1 LPTLTSLDIVAWA
14 YLKEELVNTPDSAE
28 VAYLKQHFPNLIAFV
43 AYLDTLLAGVQLR
56 ELVLP
61 HPLLWNVA
69 NDNARI
75 INSFLQKTRFESAD
89 RFITVP
95 KGKKR
100 GNNNEEETPEGERQS
115 KEER

>member
-1 LPTLTSLDIVAWA
+1 MAWA

-28 VAYLKQHFPNLIAFV
+28 VTYLKQHFPNLIAFV
-43 AYLDTLLAGVQLR
+43 DYLDMLLVAGGDQKGD
-56 ELVLP
+56 LVLP
-61 HPLLWNVA
+61 HRLLWNAA

-75 INSFLQKTRFESAD
+75 VNSFLQKTRFESAD

-95 KGKKR
+95 KGKKKEA
-100 GNNNEEETPEGERQS
+100 NNAEEEETPEGERPS

>member
-1 LPTLTSLDIVAWA
+1 MAWA

-28 VAYLKQHFPNLIAFV
+28 AAYLKQHFPNLIAFV
-43 AYLDTLLAGVQLR
+43 TNLDTLLAGFQLH

-61 HPLLWNVA
+61 HPLLWNMA

-100 GNNNEEETPEGERQS
+100 GNNNEEETPEGEKQS

>member
-43 AYLDTLLAGVQLR
+43 HYLDTLLAGVQQGD
-56 ELVLP
+56 LVLP
-61 HPLLWNVA
+61 HRLLWNAA

-75 INSFLQKTRFESAD
+75 INSFL
-89 RFITVP
+89 
-95 KGKKR
+95 
-100 GNNNEEETPEGERQS
+100 
-115 KEER
+115 

>member
-1 LPTLTSLDIVAWA
+1 VAWA

-28 VAYLKQHFPNLIAFV
+28 VTYLRQHFPNLIDFV
-43 AYLDTLLAGVQLR
+43 HYMDMLLAGVQKGD
-56 ELVLP
+56 LVLP
-61 HPLLWNVA
+61 HQLLWNAA

-95 KGKKR
+95 KGKKKA
-100 GNNNEEETPEGERQS
+100 NNAEEEDTPEGDRQS
-115 KEER
+115 KEEK